1 MALQKNKSLRN
12 IYLAD
17 DDDDDRT
24 LFVEALQEVDSTAVL
39 TQAEDGKQLLEILH
53 GDPDPL
59 PEVIFLDIN
68 MPKVGGFECLEQI
81 KQHTN
86 LKKLPII
93 MLSTSSDPVTIDKA
107 LELGATVYAVKPSS
121 FDGLK
126 TLIKN
131 VLQMDWISIQ
141 QNKKRTRLE

>member
-1 MALQKNKSLRN
+1 MDLQNSKSQRN

-17 DDDDDRT
+17 DDDDDRSM
-24 LFVEALQEVDSTAVL
+24 FVEALQEVDSSVIL

-53 GDPDPL
+53 SDPDPL

-68 MPKVGGFECLEQI
+68 MPKVDGFECLEQI
-81 KQHTN
+81 KQDTN
-86 LKKLPII
+86 LKKLPIV

-107 LELGATVYAVKPSS
+107 LELGASVYAVKPSS
-121 FDGLK
+121 FEGLK

-131 VLQMDWISIQ
+131 ALQMDWISIQ
-141 QNKKRTRLE
+141 QNKKKARL